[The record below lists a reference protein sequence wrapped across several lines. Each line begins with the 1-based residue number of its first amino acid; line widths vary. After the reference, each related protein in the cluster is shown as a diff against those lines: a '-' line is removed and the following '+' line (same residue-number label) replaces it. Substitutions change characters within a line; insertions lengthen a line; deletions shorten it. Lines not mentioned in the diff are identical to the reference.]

1 MERMNGTRFMT
12 QEELQGKLTE
22 IDLTKGSGWPSGG
35 LPLLVRGDKAY
46 VDTGDSHSIIFGA
59 TGSKK
64 TRLLGMPAVEILS
77 GAGESFV
84 VTDPKGEIYDKT
96 VENVKQRGYQVYC
109 LNLRDMK
116 EGNTWNPLM
125 LPYRF
130 YRNGEKGKAV
140 EMVSELAKM
149 MVGEAG
155 NDPFWSDSAVDVIT
169 GLMLILL
176 ESATKD
182 ECHVKSLIALWEQYL
197 ANKEKTLKTVKNIY
211 PKSLIRRKLGTLDNS
226 SEKTVGSIESVT
238 TTALNRLMA
247 NEEFVE
253 FMSQDGMEFYDITKE
268 KTAIY
273 LIIPDENTFYHFIVS
288 LFLEQLYEVLIK
300 EAQSMPE
307 HKLAIRMNYIVDEF
321 ANIPKIENMGSMITA
336 ARSRNIRFHL
346 IIQSKTQLKNKYED
360 MASVICDNCN
370 NWVYLYSK
378 DYDLLSEISNLC
390 GKVIYDNHMTMP
402 LISEFELQ
410 HLNKE
415 EGEALVLSGR
425 NYPCIVNLADID
437 AYPAQKENRIRGFS
451 GRKGKAQV
459 RTTLKSWQTVDIFK
473 LDWYVR
479 KRISGDKIDA
489 FIFPVRKQWRRKLDE
504 TGYCKDVWLVGTY
517 NGMIIAEDMV
527 SEEEIESGEG
537 ILRISFRQFDKIED
551 TMQLKW
557 YRAPKD
563 LEHTHK
569 TEVMVDNIPTAFMTI
584 EEMGIE
590 NFTPVERKIPE
601 CLKGGLI

>member
-22 IDLTKGSGWPSGG
+22 IDLTQESGWTAGG
-35 LPLLVRGDKAY
+35 LPLLVRDNKAY

-64 TRLLGMPAVEILS
+64 TRLLGMPTVEILS

-96 VENVKQRGYQVYC
+96 VGNVKQRGYQVYC

-130 YRNGEKGKAV
+130 YRNGERGKAV

-155 NDPFWSDSAVDVIT
+155 NDPFWPDSAADVIT
-169 GLMLILL
+169 GLMVLLL

-182 ECHVKSLIALWEQYL
+182 ECHIKSLLALWEQYRT
-197 ANKEKTLKTVKNIY
+197 NKEKTIKTIKEIY
-211 PKSLIRRKLGTLDNS
+211 PKSLITRKLGTLDNS
-226 SEKTVGSIESVT
+226 SDKTVGSIESVT
-238 TTALNRLMA
+238 ATALNRLMA
-247 NEEFVE
+247 NEEFVD
-253 FMSQDGMEFYDITKE
+253 FLSRDGMEFYDITKE

-300 EAQSMPE
+300 EAQRMPD
-307 HKLAIRMNYIVDEF
+307 HRLAIRMNYIVDEF

-346 IIQSKTQLKNKYED
+346 IVQSKMQLKNKYED

-437 AYPAQKENRIRGFS
+437 AYPAQKESHIREFS
-451 GRKGKAQV
+451 DGRSKARAGMTFLSRQPA
-459 RTTLKSWQTVDIFK
+459 DIFK
-473 LDWYVR
+473 LDRYVKKRIAGDEIDAYTFPVKNNWR
-479 KRISGDKIDA
+479 KR
-489 FIFPVRKQWRRKLDE
+489 LNE

-537 ILRISFRQFDKIED
+537 ILRISCRQFDRIED

-557 YRAPKD
+557 YWAPKD
-563 LEHTHK
+563 LEHTH
-569 TEVMVDNIPTAFMTI
+569 TMEVMVDNIPTAFMTI

-601 CLKGGLI
+601 CLKGGL

>member
-12 QEELQGKLTE
+12 QEELQGRLTG
-22 IDLTKGSGWPSGG
+22 IDLTQESGWSAGG

-116 EGNTWNPLM
+116 AGNSWNPLM

-155 NDPFWSDSAVDVIT
+155 NDPFWSDSAADVIT
-169 GLMLILL
+169 GLMTLLL

-182 ECHVKSLIALWEQYL
+182 ECHIKSLLALWEQYRT
-197 ANKEKTLKTVKNIY
+197 NKEKTIKTINEIY
-211 PKSLIRRKLGTLDNS
+211 PKSLITRKLGSLDNS
-226 SEKTVGSIESVT
+226 SDKTVGSIESVT
-238 TTALNRLMA
+238 ATALNRLMV
-247 NEEFVE
+247 NEEFVD
-253 FMSQDGMEFYDITKE
+253 FLSRDGMEFYDIAQK

-346 IIQSKTQLKNKYED
+346 IVQSKMQLKNKYED

-437 AYPAQKENRIRGFS
+437 AYPARRERRIKELPD
-451 GRKGKAQV
+451 GRSKARAGMTFLSRQP
-459 RTTLKSWQTVDIFK
+459 VDIFK
-473 LDWYVR
+473 LDRYVK
-479 KRISGDKIDA
+479 KRIAGDEIDA
-489 FIFPVRKQWRRKLDE
+489 YIFPVKNNWRKRLNE

-537 ILRISFRQFDKIED
+537 ILRISCRQFDRIED

-563 LEHTHK
+563 LEHTHAM
-569 TEVMVDNIPTAFMTI
+569 EVMVDNIPTAFMTI

-601 CLKGGLI
+601 CLKGGL

>member
-1 MERMNGTRFMT
+1 MERMNSTRFMT
-12 QEELQGKLTE
+12 QEELKAKLTK
-22 IDLTKGSGWPSGG
+22 IDLTKESGWSTGG
-35 LPLLVRGDKAY
+35 LPLLVRDNRAY

-64 TRLLGMPAVEILS
+64 TRLLAMPAVEILS

-96 VENVKQRGYQVYC
+96 VENVKQRGYQVCC

-116 EGNTWNPLM
+116 KGNTWNPLM

-182 ECHVKSLIALWEQYL
+182 ECHIKSLIALWEQYL
-197 ANKEKTLKTVKNIY
+197 TNKEKTLKTIKDIY

-253 FMSQDGMEFYDITKE
+253 FMSQEGMEFYDITKK

-321 ANIPKIENMGSMITA
+321 ANIPRIENMGAMITA
-336 ARSRNIRFHL
+336 ARSRNIRFYL
-346 IIQSKTQLKNKYED
+346 IVQSKMQLKDKYED

-390 GKVIYDNHMTMP
+390 GKVIYDNHMTIP

-437 AYPAQKENRIRGFS
+437 EYPAQKESCLGGCRDA
-451 GRKGKAQV
+451 KDDAQTDTIPSY
-459 RTTLKSWQTVDIFK
+459 RQPADIFK
-473 LDWYVR
+473 LDWFVK
-479 KRISGDKIDA
+479 KRIAGDEIDA
-489 FIFPVRKQWRRKLDE
+489 YTFPAKNNWRKKLNEMKYRR
-504 TGYCKDVWLVGTY
+504 DVWLVGTY

-527 SEEEIESGEG
+527 SEEEIETGEG
-537 ILRISFRQFDKIED
+537 ILRTAFRQFDRIED
-551 TMQLKW
+551 TTQLKW
-557 YRAPKD
+557 YRATED
-563 LEHTHK
+563 LERTHTMK
-569 TEVMVDNIPTAFMTI
+569 VMIDNIPTAFLTI

-590 NFTPVERKIPE
+590 NFTPVEKKIPE
-601 CLKGGLI
+601 CLKGGL